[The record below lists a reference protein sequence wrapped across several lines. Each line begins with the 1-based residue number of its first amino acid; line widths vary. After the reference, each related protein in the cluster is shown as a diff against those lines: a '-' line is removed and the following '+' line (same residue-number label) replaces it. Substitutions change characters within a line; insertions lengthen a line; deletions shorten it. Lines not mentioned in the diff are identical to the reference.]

1 MSYLS
6 SLLKALGSAVDK
18 AVPVAVGA
26 RTKIAVVACPVL
38 SSAVVK
44 AVVTSAYPPAA
55 AVLPYVT
62 ALLCSAAPAF
72 ALAGLVRDPASK

>member
-1 MSYLS
+1 MSYLT

-18 AVPVAVGA
+18 AVPYAVGA

-38 SSAVVK
+38 SSAVAK
-44 AVVTSAYPPAA
+44 AVVSSVYPPAV

-62 ALLCSAAPAF
+62 AALCASAPAF
-72 ALAGLVRDPASK
+72 AIAGLVRDGK